1 MSTEKRVVGVVTNLL
16 TRQKRT
22 APVIDAKT
30 PLYAGGLGF
39 DSLAA
44 AELST
49 LLEMEFGKDPYSDG
63 KVPQTIADI
72 VGYYDAAPPANP
84 AGAHAR

>member
-1 MSTEKRVVGVVTNLL
+1 MSTEQRVVKVVQGLL
-16 TRQKRT
+16 ARQKRS
-22 APVIDAKT
+22 ADAMNSKT

-63 KVPQTIADI
+63 KVPQTIGDI
-72 VGYYDAAPPANP
+72 VGYYDAS
-84 AGAHAR
+84 AHPSADRK